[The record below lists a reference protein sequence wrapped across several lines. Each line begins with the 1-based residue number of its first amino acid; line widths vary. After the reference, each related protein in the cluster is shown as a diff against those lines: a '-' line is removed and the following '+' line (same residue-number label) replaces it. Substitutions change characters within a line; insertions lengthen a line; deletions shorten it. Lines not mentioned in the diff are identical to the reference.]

1 MMRRLMLCLA
11 LTPTLLLLCVRQSAA
26 QATPEEGASVAVLPA
41 PTVHWIFLYNL
52 SSLSSF
58 APSTVVIFDGDSHKM
73 LGMLAGGLGSSFAI
87 APDHSAFYM
96 ADTFFSRG
104 SRGERTDVVT
114 FYDGKTLNPAGEV
127 VLPSGRQLTAQD
139 NATIG
144 VTPDGKLLLVANMT
158 PATSA
163 TVVDIANKS
172 VLGKIEMSG
181 CVEVLVTGNRQF
193 VSLCGDGSML
203 TTDFDD
209 SGKATSQK
217 RTTAP
222 FFNPDTDPVYALPAI
237 IAQTAYFLS
246 YGGKVYPVDLSSD
259 PATAGAP
266 WSLLSAGEVAKN
278 WKPGGIQ
285 ALAVHQKKGLL
296 YVLMHQGGEW
306 THKLPGVDV
315 WVYDVKTQKRVKQ
328 LKLKS
333 MADAI
338 MATQDDQPLLI
349 AALPINPPAP
359 GNVQFY
365 SATDGKRMGA
375 LGALND
381 VMVAPFE
388 HIYGW

>member
-1 MMRRLMLCLA
+1 MTRRLIPCLA
-11 LTPTLLLLCVRQSAA
+11 LMGALSLWCAAEPAA
-26 QATPEEGASVAVLPA
+26 QTPPETGASVAVLPE
-41 PTVHWIFLYNL
+41 PTAHWVFLYNL
-52 SSLSSF
+52 SSLTSF
-58 APSTVVIFDGDSHKM
+58 SPSTVVILDGDSRKM

-87 APDHSAFYM
+87 APDRSAFYM

-114 FYDGKTLNPAGEV
+114 IYDGKTLNPSGEV
-127 VLPSGRQLTAQD
+127 VIPSGRQLTAQD

-163 TVVDIANKS
+163 AVVDIANKT

-181 CVEVLVTGNRQF
+181 CVEVLITGNRQF
-193 VSLCGDGSML
+193 VSLYGDGSML

-217 RTTAP
+217 RTAAP
-222 FFNPDTDPVYALPAI
+222 FFDPDKDPVYALPAI
-237 IAQTAYFLS
+237 IGQTAYFLS
-246 YGGKVYPVDLSSD
+246 YGGKIYPVDLSTD
-259 PATAGAP
+259 PATPGAP
-266 WSLLSAGEVAKN
+266 WSLLAAAAAAKK

-296 YVLMHQGGEW
+296 YILMHQGGEW
-306 THKLPGVDV
+306 THKHPGVDV

-328 LKLKS
+328 VKLKTP
-333 MADAI
+333 ADAI

-349 AALPINPPAP
+349 AAMPFIPPAP

-365 SATDGKRMGA
+365 SADGKHMG
-375 LGALND
+375 GLND

-388 HIYGW
+388 HLYGW

>member
-1 MMRRLMLCLA
+1 MIRRLMLCLTLILA
-11 LTPTLLLLCVRQSAA
+11 LSLLRVQASAA
-26 QATPEEGASVAVLPA
+26 QAPPEEGTSVAVLPA
-41 PTVHWIFLYNL
+41 PTAHWVFLYNL
-52 SSLSSF
+52 TALSSF
-58 APSTVVIFDGDSHKM
+58 APSTVVILDGDSQKI

-104 SRGERTDVVT
+104 SRGERTDVLT
-114 FYDGKTLNPAGEV
+114 IYDGKTLNPAGEV

-163 TVVDIANKS
+163 TVVDIANKT

-209 SGKATSQK
+209 GGKATSQK
-217 RTTAP
+217 RTAAP
-222 FFNPDTDPVYALPAI
+222 FFNPDTDPVYALPGI
-237 IAQTAYFLS
+237 IGQTAYFLS
-246 YGGKVYPVDLSSD
+246 YGGKIYPVDLSTD
-259 PATAGAP
+259 PATPGTP
-266 WSLLSAGEVAKN
+266 WALLSADEAAKK

-328 LKLKS
+328 LKLES

-349 AALPINPPAP
+349 AAMPFNPPAP
-359 GNVQFY
+359 GNVHVY
-365 SATDGKRMGA
+365 SAIDGKQR
-375 LGALND
+375 GALND
-381 VMVAPFE
+381 LVVAPFE